1 MKAIQIV
8 TTGSTEVLAVV
19 DVPIPVPRLGE
30 ALVQIDSSGVNFI
43 DIYYREG
50 RYPAPLPLV
59 LGREGAG
66 TIVQIGPGKTGFKRG
81 DRVVWRG
88 GFGTYAEFAVVPM
101 ERLLAIP
108 EGITLEEAAASIT
121 QGLTAHYLTH
131 SAYPIQPDDTVL
143 IHAGAGGTGLL
154 TIQMAKALGARVLT
168 TVSTEDK
175 AMLALDA
182 GADEVILYTKENFP
196 DRVRELTAGAG
207 LPVVYDSVGKSTFEQ
222 SLACLSRR
230 GLLVLVG
237 AASGPVPPFDL
248 IRLSTMGSLYVTRP
262 ILNDYVATRV
272 DLERRATDLFQAILQ
287 KRLKLR
293 IEKVFPLAEASRAHT
308 MLESR
313 KTAGKLLLK
322 P

>member
-8 TTGSTEVLAVV
+8 ATGSTEVLAVV
-19 DVPIPVPRLGE
+19 DVPIPVPRSGE

-59 LGREGAG
+59 LGQEEAGA
-66 TIVQIGPGKTGFKRG
+66 IVQIGPGKPGFKRG

-88 GFGTYAEFAVVPM
+88 GFGSYAEFAVVPM
-101 ERLLAIP
+101 ERLLAVP
-108 EGITLEEAAASIT
+108 KGITLEEAAASIT

-168 TVSTEDK
+168 TVSTEAK

-207 LPVVYDSVGKSTFEQ
+207 LPVIYDSVGKSTFEQ

-230 GLLVLVG
+230 GLLVLFG

-262 ILNDYVATRV
+262 ILSDYVATRV
-272 DLERRATDLFQAILQ
+272 DLERRATDLFRAILQ

-293 IEKVFPLAEASRAHT
+293 IEKIFPLAEASQAHT

>member
-8 TTGSTEVLAVV
+8 TAGSTEVLAVV
-19 DVPIPVPRLGE
+19 DVPIPVPRSGE

-59 LGREGAG
+59 LGQEGGG
-66 TIVQIGPGKTGFKRG
+66 TIVDIGPGKTGFKRG

-154 TIQMAKALGARVLT
+154 AIQMAKALGARVLT
-168 TVSTEDK
+168 TVSTEQ
-175 AMLALDA
+175 AP
-182 GADEVILYTKENFP
+182 T
-196 DRVRELTAGAG
+196 R
-207 LPVVYDSVGKSTFEQ
+207 SS
-222 SLACLSRR
+222 C
-230 GLLVLVG
+230 
-237 AASGPVPPFDL
+237 
-248 IRLSTMGSLYVTRP
+248 IRKRISP
-262 ILNDYVATRV
+262 I
-272 DLERRATDLFQAILQ
+272 
-287 KRLKLR
+287 
-293 IEKVFPLAEASRAHT
+293 
-308 MLESR
+308 
-313 KTAGKLLLK
+313 G
-322 P
+322 

>member
-1 MKAIQIV
+1 
-8 TTGSTEVLAVV
+8 
-19 DVPIPVPRLGE
+19 
-30 ALVQIDSSGVNFI
+30 
-43 DIYYREG
+43 
-50 RYPAPLPLV
+50 
-59 LGREGAG
+59 
-66 TIVQIGPGKTGFKRG
+66 
-81 DRVVWRG
+81 
-88 GFGTYAEFAVVPM
+88 
-101 ERLLAIP
+101 
-108 EGITLEEAAASIT
+108 
-121 QGLTAHYLTH
+121 
-131 SAYPIQPDDTVL
+131 
-143 IHAGAGGTGLL
+143 
-154 TIQMAKALGARVLT
+154 
-168 TVSTEDK
+168 
-175 AMLALDA
+175 
-182 GADEVILYTKENFP
+182 
-196 DRVRELTAGAG
+196 VRELTAGAG

-230 GLLVLVG
+230 GLLVLFG

-262 ILNDYVATRV
+262 ILNDYVATRRV